1 MRSRCMSLAATAL
14 AVLLAGCA
22 QLGGQPDPATST
34 GAADVPVFSPEA
46 AATPM
51 ACPADVLQQ
60 APGTRCLSGRDSAGA
75 FYLIALPAGWQ
86 PGQGD
91 LVLHAHGGP
100 SLGAPTLARTVE
112 DLQRWAIMPRAGYAW
127 AGSSFRQGG
136 VAVRAAA
143 EDTERLRQ
151 LFVQQV
157 GAPRR
162 TLLHGQSWGASV
174 AAKAAETYT
183 RDATGRRPY
192 DAVLLTS
199 GVLAGGSQAYQFR
212 LDLRVVYQAL
222 CGNHPRPGEA
232 AYQLWQGLPAG
243 ARMTQAELR
252 SRVNDCLGLD
262 QPAAQR
268 TVEQRRK
275 LDTLTQVIRIPASS
289 VFSHLSWATWH
300 FQDIAEHRSGGGSVF
315 SNEGVRYTG
324 SADDEALN
332 AAVARYRAD
341 PAAVARFAADTDLT
355 GRIPVPVLTVH
366 GIDDPTAFVEMDDS
380 FRRTMAAAGTAG
392 HLVQTFTA
400 HDTHSYLADPVYPA
414 LLDALQ
420 AWLSTSQAP
429 TPQAVADR
437 CEALA
442 PRFGPGCRF
451 QPGYRPPA
459 LATRVP
465 ERSVGPK

>member
-1 MRSRCMSLAATAL
+1 MGRRWIAAAAAL
-14 AVLLAGCA
+14 GWLLAGCA
-22 QLGGQPDPATST
+22 TPGGTPGS
-34 GAADVPVFSPEA
+34 GAGTPDVPVFGAEA
-46 AATPM
+46 PATPM
-51 ACPADVLQQ
+51 TCPDRLLQQ
-60 APGTRCLSGRDSAGA
+60 APGTRCLSGRDAAGA

-100 SLGAPTLARTVE
+100 ALGAPTLARSVE

-136 VAVRAAA
+136 VAVRDAA

-183 RDATGRRPY
+183 RDAAGRRPY

-222 CGNHPRPGEA
+222 CHNHPQPDEA
-232 AYQLWQGLPAG
+232 AYPLWQGLPPG
-243 ARMTQAELR
+243 ARMTQADLR

-268 TVEQRRK
+268 TPEQRRK
-275 LDTLTQVIRIPASS
+275 LDTITSVIRIPASS

-300 FQDIAEHRSGGGSVF
+300 FQDIAEHRSGGASVF

-324 SADDEALN
+324 SADDAALN

-341 PAAVARFAADTDLT
+341 PAAVARFAADTDLN

-380 FRRTMAAAGTAG
+380 FRRTMQAAGTAG

-414 LLDALQ
+414 LLAALQ
-420 AWLSTSQAP
+420 DWLTSGRAP
-429 TPQAVADR
+429 TPQSVAAR
-437 CEALA
+437 CEALQ
-442 PRFGPGCRF
+442 PRLGEGCRF
-451 QPGYRPPA
+451 RPDYRPPP
-459 LATRVP
+459 LASRVP
-465 ERSVGPK
+465 PREMTKP